1 MNDLSTVEV
10 LTGDLLTDDLR
21 TKRIPALPKNIS
33 FSSMVLHQGSILLT
47 GGFGN
52 EESCLQ
58 LKNGA
63 WKEHSTLNEER
74 IDHSAVTTNSATF
87 LFGGINSSTYEYL
100 TKDSSKWIMGKNKIP
115 GGFERGCAISV
126 KSEKEIWLIGGWGI
140 GKRIVNFYVSDH
152 TFQVMHSQLN
162 IGRSHH
168 TCALIPNTKK
178 IMITGGFDNGAHLN
192 STEIINIK
200 DGSISMGSPLNSK
213 RSSHGMG
220 VVTIN
225 EEERLIVLGGG
236 NSDGTLDSIEIYN
249 AKTEKWEIAPI
260 KLKNAK
266 SDFGFLSVK
275 LGQIQQL

>member
-58 LKNGA
+58 LENGA

-126 KSEKEIWLIGGWGI
+126 KSEKEIWLIGGCWRN
-140 GKRIVNFYVSDH
+140 GKRIISFNVNDH
-152 TFQVMHSQLN
+152 TFQVLNSQLK
-162 IGRSHH
+162 IERSHQR
-168 TCALIPNTKK
+168 CAFIPNTKK
-178 IMITGGFDNGAHLN
+178 LMITGGFDNGGHLN
-192 STEIINIK
+192 STEIIDTE
-200 DGSISMGSPLNSK
+200 DGSISMGSPMNHR
-213 RSSHGMG
+213 RSSHGIG
-220 VVTIN
+220 VVRN
-225 EEERLIVLGGG
+225 DNEERLVVFGGE
-236 NSDGTLDSIEIYN
+236 NSDAIELYN
-249 AKTEKWEIAPI
+249 AETEKWEITDT
-260 KLKNAK
+260 KLREPK
-266 SDFGFLSVK
+266 SDFGFLTVK